1 MSEGIA
7 KNKNFLKKK
16 QFLKFFNEERKMK
29 ILIGENQEPKK
40 GKNNSREQQTFKI
53 YRKKGIGGKFYS

>member
-7 KNKNFLKKK
+7 KNKNFQKKK
-16 QFLKFFNEERKMK
+16 QFLNFFNEERKMK

-40 GKNNSREQQTFKI
+40 GEKQQQRATDV
-53 YRKKGIGGKFYS
+53 